1 MKLAYNHARC
11 GFATNRSLP
20 SEKGFRNSPYSDG
33 PVDCEV
39 PVLQVRVAE
48 DKQLAIALRW

>member
-1 MKLAYNHARC
+1 VKLAYNHARC
-11 GFATNRSLP
+11 GFAMNLSLP
-20 SEKGFRNSPYSDG
+20 TEKGFRNSPYSDG

-48 DKQLAIALRW
+48 NKQLTIALRR